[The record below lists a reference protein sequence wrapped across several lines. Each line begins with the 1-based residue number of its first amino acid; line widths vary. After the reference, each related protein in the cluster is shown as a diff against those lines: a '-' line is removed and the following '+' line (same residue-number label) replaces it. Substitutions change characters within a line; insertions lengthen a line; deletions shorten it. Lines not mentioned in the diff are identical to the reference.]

1 MSCRRLATIKGILKN
16 LLLKEEKDRIS
27 KADSTAED
35 KDLSEKEQ
43 QVLVLLYNGIK
54 PYIPSTANLQY
65 LAYQMQF
72 ILLAN
77 DIFSACR
84 YSQHITGM
92 VPMPS
97 SAKLHS
103 LTLDAPTIYALFSTS
118 KGRYDLF
125 KEDHT
130 VIRDDKDATW
140 NKPTCFGAFFSLQRI
155 NVVCSSYGLWFDHHI
170 MVRPGCKTVS
180 ILGKMRKP
188 GSSKRT
194 GMLQK
199 RLAAKQRTTPTN
211 LSEAEKQTYE
221 NELEELKETIKK
233 LNAQLAKLNKRNS
246 VYDHDKAIKQKKN
259 SWSSSRTVELY
270 LEIRNLKRVRFQE
283 FREQELVRISLKS
296 ARTQAFLKRKVS
308 SFLYLA

>member
-1 MSCRRLATIKGILKN
+1 
-16 LLLKEEKDRIS
+16 
-27 KADSTAED
+27 
-35 KDLSEKEQ
+35 
-43 QVLVLLYNGIK
+43 
-54 PYIPSTANLQY
+54 
-65 LAYQMQF
+65 
-72 ILLAN
+72 
-77 DIFSACR
+77 
-84 YSQHITGM
+84 
-92 VPMPS
+92 
-97 SAKLHS
+97 
-103 LTLDAPTIYALFSTS
+103 
-118 KGRYDLF
+118 
-125 KEDHT
+125 
-130 VIRDDKDATW
+130 
-140 NKPTCFGAFFSLQRI
+140 
-155 NVVCSSYGLWFDHHI
+155 